1 MAPISG
7 SNERRIAW
15 DAKGA
20 LLAYRDWPKLR
31 EPPESVSVDNWPI
44 GQSGILYPVSVF
56 TERIFDPMARKLSPS
71 AVEPWFHLNLQ
82 LTRTPRCVIGR
93 ELPRLHKFKDCLW
106 KINLKRNDGHIRKI
120 AEYLWNPKSRK

>member
-31 EPPESVSVDNWPI
+31 EPRESVSVDNWPI

-56 TERIFDPMARKLSPS
+56 TERIFDPMAGRLSPS
-71 AVEPWFHLNLQ
+71 AVEPWFRLNLQ
-82 LTRTPRCVIGR
+82 LARTPVCVIGR
-93 ELPRLHKFKDCLW
+93 ELRGCTNSRIACGRLT
-106 KINLKRNDGHIRKI
+106 
-120 AEYLWNPKSRK
+120 